1 MQRRSPHGIAPA
13 EEPGNAWAK
22 SILLAGF
29 AASLATGIATGVGAL
44 PLFLVR
50 KLSAPLED
58 VFLAA
63 SAMLFIVSH
72 EIIPETHR
80 NGHQNEATL
89 GFLGG
94 LVVMMFV
101 DVTLS

>member
-1 MQRRSPHGIAPA
+1 MG
-13 EEPGNAWAK
+13 E
-22 SILLAGF
+22 SIILAGF

-50 KLSAPLED
+50 KLSARLED
-58 VFLAA
+58 VFPMWLLHERAPTSTWC
-63 SAMLFIVSH
+63 SARLVSH

-94 LVVMMFV
+94 LVVMMFL